1 MLGKIKN
8 SFKFK
13 IIFLLTGIAL
23 VSSIPA
29 FYIYYT
35 TEKKQLY
42 DILEVQI
49 TQLVHRF
56 SLAINNDV
64 RYNNY
69 YNISDD
75 IMDTFDYSKITEN
88 ETGSLFKIQSIVVT
102 DLKGMIYGH
111 SNPEKF
117 PLLTPYKHFLLS
129 SGQFEKKEYIKTIL
143 HWNKKNQHIEVRAP
157 VLFESEVVGFIFMD
171 INAVILKKEEQ
182 QLRLHIATIF
192 LILLIVI
199 ISIIYLIS
207 NWIEKPL
214 STIMQ
219 GIEKLGSG
227 QLDYPELKNRGDE
240 FQTLASAL
248 TEADHN
254 IHEKTQLLIQ
264 YQNEL
269 ENKVK
274 ARTLELQEKAND
286 LNDTLEKLT
295 HSQAQL
301 IETEKM
307 SALGS
312 LVAGVAHEV
321 NTPIGV
327 SLTGITH
334 IQAET
339 REIIKALENEN
350 LGKNAL
356 EDYLDMID
364 KMADSMHL
372 SLVNAA
378 NLIRS
383 FKQVAVDQH
392 VEEKRLFDLKEY
404 YDEVLLSLHNKIK
417 HTRLKVCNRI
427 DNNIMLNSYAGI
439 FSQILTNLIM
449 NSLIHAF
456 NDDDEG
462 EIDIYGNFKNHNL
475 NITYTDNGKGIDE
488 KIINNIFEPFF
499 TTRLGK
505 GGSGLGL
512 NIIFN
517 LITHKL
523 KGQIQ
528 CKNRTSGGVKFII
541 TIPESEII

>member
-1 MLGKIKN
+1 MLKKIQN
-8 SFKFK
+8 SFKLK
-13 IIFLLTGIAL
+13 IIFLLTAISLA
-23 VSSIPA
+23 SSIPA
-29 FYIYYT
+29 FYSYYT
-35 TEKKQLY
+35 TEKQKLY
-42 DILEVQI
+42 NILEIQI

-56 SLAINNDV
+56 SLAIDNDV

-75 IMDTFDYSKITEN
+75 IMDTFNYSKMIKN
-88 ETGSLFKIQSIVVT
+88 ETGSLFNIQSIAVT
-102 DLKGMIYGH
+102 DLNGNIYGH
-111 SNPEKF
+111 SDPEHF

-129 SGQFEKKEYIKTIL
+129 TGELDKKDNLKTIL
-143 HWNKKNQHIEVRAP
+143 HWNKNNKHLEVRAP
-157 VLFESEVVGFIFMD
+157 ILFESEVIGFIFMD
-171 INAVILKKEEQ
+171 IDAVILKKEEQ
-182 QLRLHIATIF
+182 QLMLHIATIF
-192 LILLIVI
+192 LILLIVL

-214 STIMQ
+214 SVIMQ
-219 GIEKLGSG
+219 GIGKLGSG
-227 QLDYPELKNRGDE
+227 QLKYPELENRADE

-248 TEADHN
+248 IEADHN
-254 IHEKTQLLIQ
+254 IHEKTQLLVQ

-274 ARTLELQEKAND
+274 ERTRELQEKAND

-295 HSQAQL
+295 RSQTQL

-334 IQAET
+334 IQSET
-339 REIIKALENEN
+339 RNIIKALENDT

-356 EDYLDMID
+356 QDYLDMID
-364 KMADSMHL
+364 KMANSMHL

-378 NLIRS
+378 SLIRS
-383 FKQVAVDQH
+383 FKQVAVEQH
-392 VEEKRLFDLKEY
+392 VDEKRVFNLKEY
-404 YDEVLLSLHNKIK
+404 YDEVLLSLHSKIK
-417 HTRLKVCNRI
+417 HTQIKVSNKV

-456 NDDDEG
+456 SDNDEG
-462 EIDIYGNFKNHNL
+462 NIDIYATFNNHNL
-475 NITYTDNGKGIDE
+475 IITYTDNGKGIDE
-488 KIINNIFEPFF
+488 KIIKSIFEPFF

-523 KGQIQ
+523 KGNIH
-528 CKNRTSGGVKFII
+528 CKNHASGGVKFII
-541 TIPESEII
+541 SIPETEII